1 MPFRDRANR
10 YGPLPN
16 RPTSNEQQ
24 PEDVKYYYATSEM
37 SRGNDSGILSTP
49 DEEAR
54 RESLQYDDGYADRAQ
69 TEECGDN
76 GSNSNKSMSRL
87 PQPDDYG
94 YIDFNSTEDIQAAVE
109 KNKETD

>member
-1 MPFRDRANR
+1 
-10 YGPLPN
+10 
-16 RPTSNEQQ
+16 
-24 PEDVKYYYATSEM
+24 M

-54 RESLQYDDGYADRAQ
+54 RESLQNGDGYADRAQ

-94 YIDFNSTEDIQAAVE
+94 YIDFNSTEDIQAAVDRKSTRLNSSHTVISYAVFCLKKKNNNN
-109 KNKETD
+109 KNKERLPHDDYI